1 MENNKHKKMMKDF
14 LKRYWISLILTVP
27 LLILSPMIQG
37 FFNYN
42 LKFNGSFYLMFI
54 IATITFFYGGWPFLK
69 GLYNE
74 LKEKSPGMMTLIA
87 LAISV
92 AYFYSSAVI
101 FGLKGRLFYWELVTL
116 IDIMLLGHWIKMKS
130 VIGASNALEE
140 LAKLMPDKAHKLE
153 KDTIKDVSI
162 KELEK
167 GDTVL
172 VKPGEK
178 IPSDGLIMEGTS
190 YIDES
195 MITGESVPVKK
206 KKGDEIIGGSINGDG
221 SIKIKVLNTGED
233 SYLSKVINLVEK
245 SQKSKSKT
253 QNLANKAAFWLTV
266 IAISAGLITLF
277 SWVFLAG
284 RDLAFSIERMA
295 TVMVITCPHALGLAI
310 PLVVAVSTTKS
321 AKNGLLIRNRTAFEN
336 SRKIT
341 TIVFD
346 KTGTLTKGK
355 FGVTEIVKLKNMG
368 KENILQ
374 YAASLEKKSEHPIAK
389 GIIEKNREKNL
400 KLFNVDNF
408 KAIKGQGVY
417 GEINSKKFMVVSPQY
432 LDDNGISY
440 KENLLSDSINTN
452 VFVLQNKKPVGLIRL
467 SDEIRESSYNSVSKL
482 KELGINVMML
492 TGDNK
497 STAEIVAN
505 QLDLDGYYA
514 EVLPHE
520 KQDKIEDL
528 QRKGNFVAMT
538 GDGVNDAPA
547 LAKAD
552 VGIAIGSG
560 TDVAAETAD
569 IILVNSNPED
579 VVSLIKFGKNTY
591 SKMVQ
596 NLFWA
601 TGYNAIAIPLAAG
614 ILYNEGVIISPALGA
629 ILMSMSTVIVAINA
643 KLLGGN
649 INK

>member
-42 LKFNGSFYLMFI
+42 LKFNGSFYLMFT

-92 AYFYSSAVI
+92 AYFYSSAVV

-116 IDIMLLGHWIKMKS
+116 IDIMLLGHWIEMKS

-206 KKGDEIIGGSINGDG
+206 KKGDEIIGGAINGDG
-221 SIKIKVLNTGED
+221 SIKIEVQNTGED

-355 FGVTEIVKLKNMG
+355 FGVTEIVELKNMG

-467 SDEIRESSYNSVSKL
+467 SDEVRESSYNSVSKL

-569 IILVNSNPED
+569 IILVNSDPKD
-579 VVSLIKFGKNTY
+579 VVSLIKFGKKTY

-614 ILYNEGVIISPALGA
+614 ILYNKGIIISPALGA

-643 KLLGGN
+643 KLLGRN
-649 INK
+649 LNK